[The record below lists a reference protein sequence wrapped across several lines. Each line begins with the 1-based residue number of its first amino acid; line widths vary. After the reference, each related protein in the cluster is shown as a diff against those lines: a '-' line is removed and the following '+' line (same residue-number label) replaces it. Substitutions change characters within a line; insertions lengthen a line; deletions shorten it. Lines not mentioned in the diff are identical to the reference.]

1 MQIWASRPRQM
12 SARPIMPHFLI
23 GAFAMNRAAI
33 APLVLFSLVLLLPLV
48 PAQGDKP
55 PEVKEIMGK
64 VNKPTGLYF
73 NVAKE
78 LKESDPMWDDIKA
91 DAKEIARLGAVL
103 GKNDPPKGDKDSW
116 QKLTKAYADNTKALE
131 AAVAKMDKEAAK
143 AASDKIGKS
152 CEVCHK
158 AHKKQP

>member
-1 MQIWASRPRQM
+1 MHRA
-12 SARPIMPHFLI
+12 AVALI
-23 GAFAMNRAAI
+23 G
-33 APLVLFSLVLLLPLV
+33 LLSLLMLLPRL
-48 PAQGDKP
+48 PARDDKP

-78 LKESDPMWDDIKA
+78 LKENDPAWDDIKP
-91 DAKEIARLGAVL
+91 DAKEIARLGALL
-103 GKNDPPKGDKDSW
+103 GKNDPPKGEKDSW

-158 AHKKQP
+158 AHKK